1 MAQLQFFTGPMDCG
15 KSTLAL
21 QMDYTHRQGGRLG
34 RLYTC
39 LDRAGDA
46 VVSSRLG
53 LSERAI
59 EVTPEFDIWADVIH
73 QLTTGRRLDYLICDE
88 AQFYQ
93 PRQID
98 QLARLVDDLNIEVFA
113 FGIMS
118 DFRTRLFP
126 GSARLVELA
135 DRLETL
141 PVRPL
146 CWCGRVATHNARTAD
161 GEMVTEG
168 DQVVVGDTVETDAE
182 TTASAAQGVF
192 AYEVLCRRHH
202 RERVTHRVARKS
214 AGPDPLLFEADPVS
228 TEQY

>member
-34 RLYTC
+34 RLFTC

-53 LSERAI
+53 LSQRAT
-59 EVTPEFDIWADVIH
+59 EVSAEFDIWADVIAH
-73 QLTTGRRLDYLICDE
+73 LSLGHRLDYLICDE

-93 PRQID
+93 PGQID
-98 QLARLVDDLNIEVFA
+98 QLARIVDDLAIDVFA

-118 DFRTRLFP
+118 DFQTRLFP

-135 DRLETL
+135 DRLEAL

-146 CWCGRVATHNARTAD
+146 CWCGQVATHNARIAD
-161 GEMVTEG
+161 GQMITEG
-168 DQVVVGDTVETDAE
+168 DQVVVGDTEQA
-182 TTASAAQGVF
+182 AAQSTLS
-192 AYEVLCRRHH
+192 YEVLCRRHH
-202 RERVTHRVARKS
+202 RRRVTHHVARTT
-214 AGPDPLLFEADPVS
+214 AGPDPLLFEAGDEPDRR
-228 TEQY
+228 